1 MTNVGRRGTSRL
13 HRATDDPRR
22 PSGVTLLARSSPV
35 SDTDF
40 DTTVTVGALL
50 ALVALGTVALLGM
63 GVMATSTVLMMVTPA
78 MLVFGAIALLFDV
91 KHGEYRA
98 TR

>member
-1 MTNVGRRGTSRL
+1 M
-13 HRATDDPRR
+13 
-22 PSGVTLLARSSPV
+22 
-35 SDTDF
+35 DF

-50 ALVALGTVALLGM
+50 VLVALGTVALLGM

-78 MLVFGAIALLFDV
+78 MLVFGAIALLLGV